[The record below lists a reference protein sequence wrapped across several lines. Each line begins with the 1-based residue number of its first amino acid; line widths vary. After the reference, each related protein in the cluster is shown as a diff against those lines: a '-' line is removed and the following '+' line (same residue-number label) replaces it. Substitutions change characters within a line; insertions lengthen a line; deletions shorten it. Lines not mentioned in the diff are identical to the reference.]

1 MNADWSKT
9 FVAADYGTHSIK
21 VTARDGTGNN
31 TEKTFTLKVND
42 GTAPVIARKDGQEV
56 GSTITIGL
64 SKVFSMK
71 TADILAMYKATDN
84 VDGDVSASL
93 SGVGDEDKNFFA
105 NTHHVG
111 NYTLHI
117 TAKDKDNNASTLNIP
132 IVISADMP
140 PVFIIADS
148 LVYTDTATHLSNNA
162 LNNIVQKSML
172 AGKSVTN
179 VAVDDSEYR
188 GNEDKPGTYNISYSY
203 TELTDSGT
211 KSARR
216 LMATKGEQKSGM
228 FSLVVTE
235 EKKPEEEAP
244 TTGWGKFVQAIKD
257 FFRKI
262 GEFFQKLGNWFKGI
276 FTKFKFDCFITN
288 EEWDLRFG
296 KEEKEASDSSVL
308 DPSSED
314 SAGK

>member
-1 MNADWSKT
+1 
-9 FVAADYGTHSIK
+9 
-21 VTARDGTGNN
+21 
-31 TEKTFTLKVND
+31 
-42 GTAPVIARKDGQEV
+42 
-56 GSTITIGL
+56 
-64 SKVFSMK
+64 MK